1 MDFVPLS
8 KREEN
13 LATEIVDAAFM
24 VHSKLGAGLLERV
37 YEVCFCHELD
47 LREIAYSKQE
57 NIPIKYEELYL
68 EDALRLDVVV
78 DNLVICELKAVEE
91 WHPVWESSVAH
102 IPQTVSEETWLH
114 HQFQCEEN
122 KGRHSSHNSI
132 IILCGIRGLV
142 S

>member
-91 WHPVWESSVAH
+91 WHPVWEAQLLTYLKLSQKRLGFIINFNVKR
-102 IPQTVSEETWLH
+102 I
-114 HQFQCEEN
+114 
-122 KGRHSSHNSI
+122 KDGIRR
-132 IILCGIRGLV
+132 IIL
-142 S
+142 

>member
-1 MDFVPLS
+1 
-8 KREEN
+8 
-13 LATEIVDAAFM
+13 M

-91 WHPVWESSVAH
+91 WHPVWEAQLLTYLKLSQKRLGFIINFNVKR
-102 IPQTVSEETWLH
+102 I
-114 HQFQCEEN
+114 
-122 KGRHSSHNSI
+122 KDGIRR
-132 IILCGIRGLV
+132 IIL
-142 S
+142 